1 MNEAIERTAADIA
14 IPYVPMLIG
23 GEWVRGTR
31 QREIRDP
38 YRGDVVGIAAES
50 TLDDLDRA
58 LDAAVAAK
66 QIMADM
72 PGYERAALLRRA
84 AALIQERYKDIALI
98 MCRETGKAISDCET
112 EVLRSVD
119 TLSLSAEEAV
129 RITGEHVPLDAAP
142 MGAGKIAM
150 LLRFPVGVVGA
161 ITPFNA
167 PFNLASH
174 KIAPALAA
182 GNAIVLKAPPQAP
195 RVVQKLAE
203 IFVDAGAPKGS
214 INILYGDEVGPALVK
229 DRRVDMVTFTGST
242 RAGLAIR
249 ASAGLKPV
257 ALELGGIGPT
267 IVHSDADVDEAA
279 KVAARNS
286 MRLSGQSCISVQNIF
301 VHSSRIAEFT
311 EKLVAAASKMSWG
324 DPMDPKTDVGTVIDE
339 AAAKRIESAIDEAV
353 AGGARILLGGKRH
366 GAQIEP
372 TVLSGVNLEMT
383 VVCREIFGPVCSI
396 QPYDDV
402 ETIFRHISEH
412 EFGLQAGIFTSS
424 LKLAIRAAKAIR
436 TGAVI
441 LNGTSTFR
449 TDQLAYG
456 GVKNSGIGRE
466 GPHYAIREMTEE
478 RLIVFNV

>member
-1 MNEAIERTAADIA
+1 MNEAIERTTVDAT
-14 IPYVPMLIG
+14 IPYIPMLIG

-66 QIMADM
+66 QVMADM
-72 PGYERAALLRRA
+72 PGYERAALIRRA
-84 AALIQERYKDIALI
+84 AALIGERYKDIAVI

-214 INILYGDEVGPALVK
+214 VNILYGDEVGPALVK
-229 DRRVDMVTFTGST
+229 DKSRKKKKT
-242 RAGLAIR
+242 
-249 ASAGLKPV
+249 K
-257 ALELGGIGPT
+257 AL
-267 IVHSDADVDEAA
+267 
-279 KVAARNS
+279 
-286 MRLSGQSCISVQNIF
+286 
-301 VHSSRIAEFT
+301 
-311 EKLVAAASKMSWG
+311 
-324 DPMDPKTDVGTVIDE
+324 
-339 AAAKRIESAIDEAV
+339 
-353 AGGARILLGGKRH
+353 
-366 GAQIEP
+366 
-372 TVLSGVNLEMT
+372 
-383 VVCREIFGPVCSI
+383 
-396 QPYDDV
+396 QP
-402 ETIFRHISEH
+402 ER
-412 EFGLQAGIFTSS
+412 
-424 LKLAIRAAKAIR
+424 RAA
-436 TGAVI
+436 
-441 LNGTSTFR
+441 
-449 TDQLAYG
+449 
-456 GVKNSGIGRE
+456 
-466 GPHYAIREMTEE
+466 
-478 RLIVFNV
+478 